1 MLVNSHLHTQSQSEI
16 YAIPVPPITSL
27 ISRVLVQS
35 NDPFVRSKGVEPHEY
50 LEDPVIPPM
59 PDGEEYD
66 EQTEWERQEAW
77 RQYYAAMQ
85 MYATSPMVSPAGG
98 MGYPGTGIEY
108 PMMPGMMS
116 NPMIN
121 PSAGMNG

>member
-1 MLVNSHLHTQSQSEI
+1 M
-16 YAIPVPPITSL
+16 
-27 ISRVLVQS
+27 
-35 NDPFVRSKGVEPHEY
+35 
-50 LEDPVIPPM
+50 IPPM

-66 EQTEWERQEAW
+66 DQTEWERQEAW

-85 MYATSPMVSPAGG
+85 MYATSPMASPPDG
-98 MGYPGTGIEY
+98 MGYLGTGIEY

-121 PSAGMNG
+121 PSAVVNG